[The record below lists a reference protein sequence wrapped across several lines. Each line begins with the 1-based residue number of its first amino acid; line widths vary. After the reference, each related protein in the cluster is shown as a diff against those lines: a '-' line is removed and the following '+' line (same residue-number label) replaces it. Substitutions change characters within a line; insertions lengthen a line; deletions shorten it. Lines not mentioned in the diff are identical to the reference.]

1 MVVNGAFIEYIN
13 TIPDCAVYALIDEN
27 TKKVYINHSTKFKE
41 KLGNLHGVC
50 KVEYF
55 PISAHPVYKLI
66 EAERVRLMYINKGY
80 EISNQKTPF
89 IRFTPYMKIDSDS
102 RHMLVYILSSRRE
115 RFVMGVFS
123 SVTEAEDFHCKYYKD
138 WDGVPV
144 FAETEATRKYFANPI
159 YKQKLMPGDLLN
171 VESSAATQTGKELE

>member
-1 MVVNGAFIEYIN
+1 MVVSDAVIAYIN

-41 KLGNLHGVC
+41 KLGNLYGVC

-66 EAERVRLMYINKGY
+66 DAEKVRLMYINNGY
-80 EISNQKTPF
+80 EISNQKMPF
-89 IRFTPYMKIDSDS
+89 IKFTHYMKMDSDS
-102 RHMLVYILSSRRE
+102 RHILVYILSSRRE
-115 RFVMGVFS
+115 KFVMGVFS
-123 SVTEAEDFHCKYYKD
+123 SVTEADGFYAKYYAD

-144 FAETEATRKYFANPI
+144 FAETEATRKYFANPL
-159 YKQKLMPGDLLN
+159 YKQKLMPGDLFN
-171 VESSAATQTGKELE
+171 VESSGSEAGERSE